1 MLYCKGCN
9 CIIVPGRAYL
19 ASSGYY
25 CRHCVER
32 MKMASAEGATMKISD
47 ERSASLEQ
55 L

>member
-25 CRHCVER
+25 CRHCIER
-32 MKMASAEGATMKISD
+32 MKMASAGEMTMKITD
-47 ERSASLEQ
+47 ERSADLEQ